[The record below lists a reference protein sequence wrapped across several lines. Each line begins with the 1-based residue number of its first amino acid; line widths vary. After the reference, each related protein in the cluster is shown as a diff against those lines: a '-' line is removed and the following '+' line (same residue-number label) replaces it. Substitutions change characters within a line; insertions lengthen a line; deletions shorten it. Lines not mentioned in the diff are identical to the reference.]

1 MQNPSK
7 RQLVYSTTNKIIFSL
22 EESKELSKTKAT
34 LSNLRN
40 SVGRPSAENLEGIK
54 LLYQFIPEEFYTKY
68 SKLTYEENAIL
79 TTLQLYAIHQ
89 QSEVYSVNNT
99 EKKDGWDNVGE
110 SIAEIR
116 TEDNFLSLDR
126 RFNAMIT
133 SQSFEE
139 LSNHLRQLI
148 KILKGSKDIVKI
160 NYPKLSKDLY
170 DFARG
175 YDERVRLNWSRAYYS
190 KNISKGEENEK

>member
-54 LLYQFIPEEFYTKY
+54 LLYQFIPDEFYTKY

-89 QSEVYSVNNT
+89 QSEVDSVNNT

-139 LSNHLRQLI
+139 LSTHLRQLI

-190 KNISKGEENEK
+190 KNISKGEENE

>member
-7 RQLVYSTTNKIIFSL
+7 KQLVYSTTNNIIMSL
-22 EESKELSKTKAT
+22 ENSKELSKTKAT

-40 SVGRPSAENLEGIK
+40 SVGRPSVENLEGIK
-54 LLYQFIPEEFYTKY
+54 LLYEFIPEEFYTKY
-68 SKLTYEENAIL
+68 SKLTFEENAIL

-89 QSEVYSVNNT
+89 QSEDESVNDT

-110 SIAEIR
+110 SISEMR
-116 TEDNFLSLDR
+116 NEDNFLSLDR

-148 KILKGSKDIVKI
+148 KILKGTKELIKV
-160 NYPKLSKDLY
+160 NYPKLAQDLY

>member
-7 RQLVYSTTNKIIFSL
+7 KQLVYSTTNNIIMSL
-22 EESKELSKTKAT
+22 ENSKELSKTKAT

-40 SVGRPSAENLEGIK
+40 SVGRPSVENLEGIK
-54 LLYQFIPEEFYTKY
+54 LLYEFIPEEFYTKY
-68 SKLTYEENAIL
+68 SKLSFEENAIL

-89 QSEVYSVNNT
+89 QSEDESVNDT
-99 EKKDGWDNVGE
+99 EKKNGWDNVGE
-110 SIAEIR
+110 SISEMR
-116 TEDNFLSLDR
+116 NEDNFLSLDR

-139 LSNHLRQLI
+139 LSIHLRQLI
-148 KILKGSKDIVKI
+148 KILKGTKEIIKI
-160 NYPKLSKDLY
+160 NYPKLAQDLY

-190 KNISKGEENEK
+190 KNILKGEENDK

>member
-190 KNISKGEENEK
+190 KNISKGEENE

>member
-40 SVGRPSAENLEGIK
+40 CVGRPSAENLEGIK
-54 LLYQFIPEEFYTKY
+54 LLYQFIPEEFYTKF

-190 KNISKGEENEK
+190 KNISKGEENE

>member
-40 SVGRPSAENLEGIK
+40 SVGRPSTENLEGIK

-89 QSEVYSVNNT
+89 QSEVDSVNNT

>member
-40 SVGRPSAENLEGIK
+40 SLGRPSAENLEGIK

-89 QSEVYSVNNT
+89 QSEVDSVNNT

-170 DFARG
+170 DFVRG

-190 KNISKGEENEK
+190 KNISKGEENE

>member
-54 LLYQFIPEEFYTKY
+54 LLYQFIPEEFYTKF

-190 KNISKGEENEK
+190 KNISKGEENE

>member
-7 RQLVYSTTNKIIFSL
+7 KQLVYSTTNNIIMSL
-22 EESKELSKTKAT
+22 ENSKELSKTKAT

-40 SVGRPSAENLEGIK
+40 SVGRPSVENLEGIK
-54 LLYQFIPEEFYTKY
+54 LLYEFIPEEFYTKY
-68 SKLTYEENAIL
+68 SKLTFEENAIL

-89 QSEVYSVNNT
+89 QSEDESVNDT

-110 SIAEIR
+110 SISEMR
-116 TEDNFLSLDR
+116 NEDNFLSLDR

-148 KILKGSKDIVKI
+148 KILKGTKELIKI
-160 NYPKLSKDLY
+160 NYPKLAQDLY

-190 KNISKGEENEK
+190 KNISKGEENEN

>member
-89 QSEVYSVNNT
+89 QSEVDSVNNT

-148 KILKGSKDIVKI
+148 KILKGSKELIKI
-160 NYPKLSKDLY
+160 NYPKLAQDLY

>member
-7 RQLVYSTTNKIIFSL
+7 KQLVYSTTNNIIMSL
-22 EESKELSKTKAT
+22 ENSKELSKTKAT

-40 SVGRPSAENLEGIK
+40 SVGRLSVENLEGIK
-54 LLYQFIPEEFYTKY
+54 LLYEFIPEEFYTKY
-68 SKLTYEENAIL
+68 SKLTFEENAIL

-89 QSEVYSVNNT
+89 QSEDESVNDT

-110 SIAEIR
+110 SISEMR
-116 TEDNFLSLDR
+116 NEDNFLSLDR

-148 KILKGSKDIVKI
+148 KILKGTKELIKV
-160 NYPKLSKDLY
+160 NYPKLAQDLY
-170 DFARG
+170 DFVRG

-190 KNISKGEENEK
+190 KNISKGEENE

>member
-7 RQLVYSTTNKIIFSL
+7 KQLVYSTTNNIIMSL
-22 EESKELSKTKAT
+22 ENSKELSKTKAT

-40 SVGRPSAENLEGIK
+40 SVGRLSVENLEGIK
-54 LLYQFIPEEFYTKY
+54 LLYEFIPEEFYTKY
-68 SKLTYEENAIL
+68 SKLTFEENAIL

-89 QSEVYSVNNT
+89 QSEDESVNDT
-99 EKKDGWDNVGE
+99 EKKNGWDNVGE
-110 SIAEIR
+110 SISEMR
-116 TEDNFLSLDR
+116 NEDNFLSLDR

-148 KILKGSKDIVKI
+148 KILKGTKELIKV
-160 NYPKLSKDLY
+160 NYPKLAQDLY
-170 DFARG
+170 DFVRG

-190 KNISKGEENEK
+190 KNISKGEENE

>member
-40 SVGRPSAENLEGIK
+40 SVGRPSTENLEGIK

-89 QSEVYSVNNT
+89 QSEVDSVNNT

-139 LSNHLRQLI
+139 LSTHLRQLI

-190 KNISKGEENEK
+190 KNISKGEENE

>member
-89 QSEVYSVNNT
+89 QSEVDSVNNT

-148 KILKGSKDIVKI
+148 KILKGSKELIKI
-160 NYPKLSKDLY
+160 NYPKLAQDLY

-175 YDERVRLNWSRAYYS
+175 YDERVRLNW
-190 KNISKGEENEK
+190 

>member
-40 SVGRPSAENLEGIK
+40 SVGRPSTENLEGIK

-89 QSEVYSVNNT
+89 QSEVDSVNNT

-190 KNISKGEENEK
+190 KNISKGEENE

>member
-79 TTLQLYAIHQ
+79 TTLQIYAIHQ
-89 QSEVYSVNNT
+89 QSEVDSVNNT

-170 DFARG
+170 DFVRG

>member
-7 RQLVYSTTNKIIFSL
+7 KQLVYSTTNNIIMSL
-22 EESKELSKTKAT
+22 ENSKELSKTKAT

-40 SVGRPSAENLEGIK
+40 SVGRPSVENLEGIK
-54 LLYQFIPEEFYTKY
+54 LLYEFIPEEFYTKY
-68 SKLTYEENAIL
+68 SKLTFEENAIL

-89 QSEVYSVNNT
+89 QSEDESVNDT

-110 SIAEIR
+110 SISEMR
-116 TEDNFLSLDR
+116 NEDNFLSLDR

-148 KILKGSKDIVKI
+148 KILKGTKELIKV
-160 NYPKLSKDLY
+160 NYPKLAQDLY

-190 KNISKGEENEK
+190 KNISKGEENDK

>member
-22 EESKELSKTKAT
+22 EESRELSKTKAT

-89 QSEVYSVNNT
+89 QSEIDSVNNT

-148 KILKGSKDIVKI
+148 KILKGSKELIKI
-160 NYPKLSKDLY
+160 NYPKLAQDLY

>member
-7 RQLVYSTTNKIIFSL
+7 TQLVYSTTNKIIFSL

-68 SKLTYEENAIL
+68 SKLTYEENSIL

-89 QSEVYSVNNT
+89 QSEVDSVNNT

-110 SIAEIR
+110 SIGEIR

-139 LSNHLRQLI
+139 LSTHLRQLI

>member
-1 MQNPSK
+1 
-7 RQLVYSTTNKIIFSL
+7 
-22 EESKELSKTKAT
+22 
-34 LSNLRN
+34 
-40 SVGRPSAENLEGIK
+40 
-54 LLYQFIPEEFYTKY
+54 
-68 SKLTYEENAIL
+68 
-79 TTLQLYAIHQ
+79 
-89 QSEVYSVNNT
+89 
-99 EKKDGWDNVGE
+99 
-110 SIAEIR
+110 
-116 TEDNFLSLDR
+116 
-126 RFNAMIT
+126 MIT

-190 KNISKGEENEK
+190 KNISKGEENE

>member
-89 QSEVYSVNNT
+89 QSEVDSVNNT

-170 DFARG
+170 DFVRG

-190 KNISKGEENEK
+190 KNISKGEENE

>member
-7 RQLVYSTTNKIIFSL
+7 KQLVYSTTNNIIMSL
-22 EESKELSKTKAT
+22 ENSKELSKTKAT

-40 SVGRPSAENLEGIK
+40 SVGRPSVENLEGIK
-54 LLYQFIPEEFYTKY
+54 LLYEFIPEEFYTKY
-68 SKLTYEENAIL
+68 SKLTFEENAIL

-89 QSEVYSVNNT
+89 QSEDESVNDT
-99 EKKDGWDNVGE
+99 EMKDGWDNVGE
-110 SIAEIR
+110 SISEMR
-116 TEDNFLSLDR
+116 NEDNFLSLDR

-148 KILKGSKDIVKI
+148 KILKGTKELIKV
-160 NYPKLSKDLY
+160 NYPKLAQDLY

>member
-89 QSEVYSVNNT
+89 QSEVDSVNNT

-190 KNISKGEENEK
+190 KNISKGEENE

>member
-1 MQNPSK
+1 MQNPRK

-190 KNISKGEENEK
+190 KNISKGEENE

>member
-7 RQLVYSTTNKIIFSL
+7 KQLVYSTTNNIIMIL
-22 EESKELSKTKAT
+22 ENSKELSKTKAT

-40 SVGRPSAENLEGIK
+40 SVGRPSVENLEGIK
-54 LLYQFIPEEFYTKY
+54 LLYEFIPEEFYTKY
-68 SKLTYEENAIL
+68 SKLTFEENAIL

-89 QSEVYSVNNT
+89 QSEDESVNDT

-110 SIAEIR
+110 SISEMR
-116 TEDNFLSLDR
+116 NEDNFLSLDR

-148 KILKGSKDIVKI
+148 KILKGTKELIKV
-160 NYPKLSKDLY
+160 NYPKLAQDLY

>member
-7 RQLVYSTTNKIIFSL
+7 KQLVYSTTNNIIMSL
-22 EESKELSKTKAT
+22 ENSKELSKTKAT

-40 SVGRPSAENLEGIK
+40 SVGRPSVENLEGIK
-54 LLYQFIPEEFYTKY
+54 LLYEFIPEEFYTKY
-68 SKLTYEENAIL
+68 SKLTFEENAIL

-89 QSEVYSVNNT
+89 QSEDESVSDT

-110 SIAEIR
+110 SISEMR
-116 TEDNFLSLDR
+116 NEDNFLSLDR

-148 KILKGSKDIVKI
+148 KILKGTKELIKV
-160 NYPKLSKDLY
+160 NYPKLAQDLY

-175 YDERVRLNWSRAYYS
+175 YNERVRLNWSRAYYS
-190 KNISKGEENEK
+190 KNISKGEENE

>member
-1 MQNPSK
+1 MQNASK

-160 NYPKLSKDLY
+160 NYPKLSRDLY

-190 KNISKGEENEK
+190 KNISKGEENE

>member
-1 MQNPSK
+1 MQNASK

-89 QSEVYSVNNT
+89 QSEVDSVNNT

-148 KILKGSKDIVKI
+148 KILKGSKELIKI
-160 NYPKLSKDLY
+160 NYPKLAQDLY

>member
-1 MQNPSK
+1 MQSPSK
-7 RQLVYSTTNKIIFSL
+7 KQLVYSTTNNIIMSL
-22 EESKELSKTKAT
+22 ENSKELSKTKAT

-40 SVGRPSAENLEGIK
+40 SVGRLSVENLEGIK
-54 LLYQFIPEEFYTKY
+54 LLYEFIPEEFYTKY
-68 SKLTYEENAIL
+68 SKLTFEENAIL

-89 QSEVYSVNNT
+89 QSEDESVNDT
-99 EKKDGWDNVGE
+99 EKKNGWDNVGE
-110 SIAEIR
+110 SISEMR
-116 TEDNFLSLDR
+116 NEDNFLSLDR

-148 KILKGSKDIVKI
+148 KILKGTKELIKV
-160 NYPKLSKDLY
+160 NYPKLAQDLY
-170 DFARG
+170 DFVRG

-190 KNISKGEENEK
+190 KNISKGEENE

>member
-54 LLYQFIPEEFYTKY
+54 LLYQFILEEFYTKY

-89 QSEVYSVNNT
+89 QSEIDSVNNT

-148 KILKGSKDIVKI
+148 KILKGSKELIKI
-160 NYPKLSKDLY
+160 NYPKLAQDLY

>member
-1 MQNPSK
+1 MLYKHCRHQISIG
-7 RQLVYSTTNKIIFSL
+7 T
-22 EESKELSKTKAT
+22 
-34 LSNLRN
+34 
-40 SVGRPSAENLEGIK
+40 NLEGIK

-89 QSEVYSVNNT
+89 QSEVDSVNNT

-148 KILKGSKDIVKI
+148 KILKGSKELIKI
-160 NYPKLSKDLY
+160 NYPKLAQDLY

>member
-89 QSEVYSVNNT
+89 QSEVDSVNNT

-139 LSNHLRQLI
+139 LSTHLRQLI

-190 KNISKGEENEK
+190 KNISKGEENE

>member
-68 SKLTYEENAIL
+68 NKLTYEENAIL

-89 QSEVYSVNNT
+89 QSEIDSVNNT

-148 KILKGSKDIVKI
+148 KILKGSKELIKI
-160 NYPKLSKDLY
+160 NYPKLAQDLY

>member
-7 RQLVYSTTNKIIFSL
+7 KQLVYSTTNNIIISL
-22 EESKELSKTKAT
+22 ENSKELSKTKAT

-40 SVGRPSAENLEGIK
+40 SVGRSSVENLEGIK
-54 LLYQFIPEEFYTKY
+54 LLYEFIPEEFYTKY
-68 SKLTYEENAIL
+68 SKLTFEENAIL

-89 QSEVYSVNNT
+89 QSEDESVNDT

-110 SIAEIR
+110 SISEMR
-116 TEDNFLSLDR
+116 NEDNFLSLDR

-148 KILKGSKDIVKI
+148 KILKGTKELIKV
-160 NYPKLSKDLY
+160 NYPKLAQDLY

-190 KNISKGEENEK
+190 KNNSKGEENDK